1 MIVERIQ
8 LYVRNEIK
16 KYLRRQNDETS
27 KIQGE
32 LTECKKR
39 LSKLE
44 SDISEGDENTIF
56 RWLDRMRNSGA
67 TLKTLRKKLGI
78 SQTELA
84 ILLDTNPATVNRWES
99 GRVRLSRKSCEK
111 IARIRSLNAAEAHRA
126 LQEKHTH
133 KEENCTTTLAFSG
146 GPFMNGRKRNKN
158 E

>member
-1 MIVERIQ
+1 MISIQKMIVERIQ

-67 TLKTLRKKLGI
+67 T
-78 SQTELA
+78 
-84 ILLDTNPATVNRWES
+84 
-99 GRVRLSRKSCEK
+99 
-111 IARIRSLNAAEAHRA
+111 
-126 LQEKHTH
+126 
-133 KEENCTTTLAFSG
+133 
-146 GPFMNGRKRNKN
+146 
-158 E
+158 